1 MHRPGSELRASV
13 RDATIAALLVLA
25 AVLTQTTRLD
35 VRYAR
40 TELARPGAVEAS
52 YVPPPAILRVL
63 SLGHEQ
69 LVADMLFIRTFSY
82 FIDHL
87 FGDRTY
93 DWLRTYIDTLIALD
107 PYNPAVYRWASQV
120 VKYGQ
125 TITQEDIELS
135 IHYSEMGAERFPN
148 DWRFWLD
155 IGFNYMVEWRKGG
168 AAERERMRDKALDY
182 FAVASALPGS
192 RLDASYLTALFAQ
205 RDDRKMALFH
215 AYQRYYDASD
225 REREELLG
233 WIQRLEADESFED
246 LSRQERLWKEQLPFV
261 ELSFFAFIGPMVDQ
275 RLPASWDELDEA
287 LSAARKTAP
296 DDGGSGG
303 ADGAGSPDGAGDS
316 NGAGDDADDADD
328 GTGGADTQD
337 GAPEPAPEEAAP

>member
-1 MHRPGSELRASV
+1 MRRPGSELRASV
-13 RDATIAALLVLA
+13 RDATIAVLLVVSAL
-25 AVLTQTTRLD
+25 LTQTTRLD

-40 TELARPGAVEAS
+40 TELARAGAVEAS
-52 YVPPPAILRVL
+52 YVPPPEVLRVL

-69 LVADMLFIRTFSY
+69 LVADLLFIRTFSY

-135 IHYSEMGAERFPN
+135 IHYSELGAERFPN
-148 DWRFWLD
+148 DWRFWTD
-155 IGFNYMVEWRKGG
+155 IGFNYMVEWRKGDE
-168 AAERERMRDKALDY
+168 AERERMRRKALDY
-182 FAVASALPGS
+182 FAVASGLPGS
-192 RLDASYLTALFAQ
+192 QLDASYLTALFAQ
-205 RDDRKMALFH
+205 RDDTKMALFH
-215 AYQRYYDASD
+215 AYQRYLDASD

-233 WIQRLEADESFED
+233 WIRRLESEESYED
-246 LSRQERLWKEQLPFV
+246 LARQERLWKEQLPFV
-261 ELSFFAFIGPMVDQ
+261 DLQFFAFLGPMTDP

-287 LSAARKTAP
+287 LAAAQRAAQ
-296 DDGGSGG
+296 DEDGGAEG
-303 ADGAGSPDGAGDS
+303 
-316 NGAGDDADDADD
+316 
-328 GTGGADTQD
+328 
-337 GAPEPAPEEAAP
+337 AAPQEATP